1 MSLTGKGRPKL
12 ADLARLNYE
21 IFTSPEHPHKMAAFH
36 EAVVTHVQHWTDRL
50 FSFRTTRDPA
60 FRFENGQFAMIGL
73 NVAGKPLLR
82 AYSMASPNHDDAL
95 EFFSIK
101 VPDGPLTSRLQGIK
115 PGDIVLV
122 GRKPTGTLLQD
133 NLLPGRNLYLVSTG
147 TGFAPFASIIRD
159 FNVYERYDK
168 VVAIHGCRT
177 VAETAYSKHI
187 VDTLLADEYMAEIV
201 DGKLLYYPTVTR
213 EAFTYNG
220 RVTTGLADGA
230 IPKAAGLAPLDP
242 ALDRVMICGSEAML
256 KDCVTLMDKLGFDEG
271 SSSKPGHYVIEKAFV
286 EK

>member
-1 MSLTGKGRPKL
+1 
-12 ADLARLNYE
+12 
-21 IFTSPEHPHKMAAFH
+21 MAAFH
-36 EAVVTHVQHWTDRL
+36 EAVVTDVHHWTDRL
-50 FSFRTTRDPA
+50 FSFRTTRDPS

-73 NVAGKPLLR
+73 IVDGKPLLR

-101 VPDGPLTSRLQGIK
+101 VPDGPLTSRLQGIRC
-115 PGDIVLV
+115 GDVVLV

-159 FNVYERYDK
+159 FTVYERYEK

-177 VAETAYSKHI
+177 VDELGYSKHV
-187 VDTLLADEYMAEIV
+187 VDAVLADEYLADV
-201 DGKLLYYPTVTR
+201 VAGKLVYHPTVTR
-213 EAFTYNG
+213 EDFANVG
-220 RVTTGLADGA
+220 RVTTGLRDGS
-230 IPKAAGLAPLDP
+230 IPAKAGLPPLSP
-242 ALDRVMICGSEAML
+242 QLDRVMICGSEAML
-256 KDCVTLMDKLGFDEG
+256 KDMVELMNVRGFEEG
-271 SSSKPGHYVIEKAFV
+271 SSSSPGHYVIEKAFV